1 MNARSVLL
9 GALSIGASS
18 ALLTSPA
25 SAQAGDDAH
34 PGSAVYQE
42 ECASCHDG
50 GDARAPTLE
59 ILQAISADDL
69 RYALSEGIMAR
80 QGSALS
86 APDRAAV
93 IEYLAATAVIHDA
106 WIADIRCTDD
116 LRSVNLTPPV
126 AMATLGIEITA
137 PRMISAKASG
147 LSKGDMEHLEVA
159 WALAFPGVT
168 RLRAAPVIAGSTL
181 FYSAVNTRKVLA
193 LDTESGCIKW
203 VYDSPTPLR
212 SSISLAEMEGTG
224 RETLFFGDARGQ
236 VHAVDARTGA
246 PMWVASGRV
255 DEGSGNIS
263 GSVVVH
269 DGKVIVPLSASGV
282 SAGANPTFECCVG
295 RGAVTALNART
306 GEQLWS
312 YVTMAEAEYTG
323 EVSSTG
329 VALRGPSGA
338 PIWSTPSIDARRGRV
353 YVTTGEN
360 TSLPATRTSDAII
373 ALDLESGEELWVFQA
388 TPRDVWNMACGRRSG
403 PNCPSAEESILRDW
417 DFGGSAILTELSD
430 GRELLLAGQKSG
442 HLWALDPEDGNLV
455 WAQRRGQGGALGG
468 NHWGI
473 AIDGERVFLT
483 ISDPGGGDRMPGIYA
498 FDIATGTPLWEHRLA
513 PDCSGDRR
521 ERLPGCN
528 ARYGLSATPLVVDG
542 AVVTAGLDGRVH
554 IFDGVDGRVLFQF
567 DTARP
572 FESINGIEGEGGS
585 VDSNSIAAGAGMV
598 FIASGYGFFG
608 QKPGNV
614 LLAFRPRGNRD

>member
-1 MNARSVLL
+1 MNIRSLL
-9 GALSIGASS
+9 IASLAVSGSS
-18 ALLTSPA
+18 AFLPYDTL
-25 SAQAGDDAH
+25 AQAADNAH
-34 PGSAVYQE
+34 SGLAVYQQ

-50 GDARAPTLE
+50 GDARAPTLA
-59 ILQAISADDL
+59 ILQATSADDL
-69 RYALSEGIMAR
+69 RYALSEGVMAS
-80 QGSALS
+80 QGSGLS
-86 APDRAAV
+86 TDDRARL
-93 IEYLAATAVIHDA
+93 IEYLASAEITHEA

-116 LRSVNLTPPV
+116 RRAVDLIQPV
-126 AMATLGIEITA
+126 AMGTLGIEITA
-137 PRMISAKASG
+137 PRMISAEASG
-147 LSKGDMEHLEVA
+147 LSKGDMEHLELA

-168 RLRAAPVIAGSTL
+168 RLRAAPVIAGSTV

-193 LDTESGCIKW
+193 LDAETGCIKW

-212 SSISLAEMEGTG
+212 SSISLSEFPGTG
-224 RETLFFGDARGQ
+224 RPTLFFGDARGQ
-236 VHAVDARTGA
+236 VHAVDALTGA
-246 PMWVASGRV
+246 PVWVVSARV

-295 RGAVTALNART
+295 RGAVTALDAAT
-306 GEQLWS
+306 GERLWS
-312 YVTMAEAEYTG
+312 YVTMEEAEYTG
-323 EVSSTG
+323 EVSSIG

-373 ALDLESGEELWVFQA
+373 ALDLETGEELWIFQA
-388 TPRDVWNMACGRRSG
+388 TPRDVWNMACGRRAG
-403 PNCPSAEESILRDW
+403 PNCPSADESIRRDW
-417 DFGGSAILTELSD
+417 DFGGSAILTELPD

-455 WAQRRGQGGALGG
+455 WAQRRGRGGALGG

-483 ISDPGGGDRMPGIYA
+483 ISDPGGGERMPGIYT
-498 FDIATGTPLWEHRLA
+498 FDIATGAPLWEHRLS
-513 PDCSGDRR
+513 PDCPEVRR
-521 ERLPGCN
+521 ERVPGCTT
-528 ARYGLSATPLVVDG
+528 RYGLSATPLVVDG
-542 AVVTAGLDGRVH
+542 AVLTAGLDGRIH

-567 DTARP
+567 DTAIP
-572 FESINGIEGEGGS
+572 FETINGIEGEGGS

-598 FIASGYGFFG
+598 FIGSGYGFFG

-614 LLAFRPRGNRD
+614 LLAFRPRAN